1 MLRDALQSVHPEL
14 AAIRAMH
21 GRGEERSRATRRLLA
36 KYHPSQAGAVVQNP
50 ALQWLYSEIT
60 KVITQALS

>member
-1 MLRDALQSVHPEL
+1 MLREALRPVRCEL
-14 AAIRAMH
+14 AAIREM
-21 GRGEERSRATRRLLA
+21 RGEERSRATRRLLA
-36 KYHPSQAGAVVQNP
+36 KYHPSQAGAVLQNP